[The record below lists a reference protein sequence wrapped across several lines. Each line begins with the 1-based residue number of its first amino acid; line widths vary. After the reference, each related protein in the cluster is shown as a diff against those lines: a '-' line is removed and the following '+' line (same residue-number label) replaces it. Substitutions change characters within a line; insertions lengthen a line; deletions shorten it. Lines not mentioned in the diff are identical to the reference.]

1 MARTRRAATSKTSKS
16 TSATSATSKSTS
28 AGAGSLACPEC
39 GKTFTRAAS
48 LGAHRNR
55 AHGVA
60 GASTRARRTRARRGH
75 RNGGGTTS
83 RSAGAQ
89 TTRQRTTGG
98 ARGRSSSSD
107 GGRSGVSRDALLQ
120 SIFPNGV
127 PAREEVIRRANA
139 WLDEAE
145 QLARAK

>member
-1 MARTRRAATSKTSKS
+1 MATTRRAATNKTSK
-16 TSATSATSKSTS
+16 ATS
-28 AGAGSLACPEC
+28 GGSDDGTLTCPDC

-60 GASTRARRTRARRGH
+60 GASTRAQRTRRGHTHGGGTTRRSAVVQTTRQQTTRARR
-75 RNGGGTTS
+75 
-83 RSAGAQ
+83 
-89 TTRQRTTGG
+89 
-98 ARGRSSSSD
+98 RSSSSD
-107 GGRSGVSRDALLQ
+107 DGRSGINRDALLQ

-145 QLARAK
+145 QLARSK